1 MKPNYLKGFVMRN
14 KIAAIKT
21 HIDQNSHNLRD
32 LAIATGA
39 LVVTTVAIIKVCGS
53 DSNTIDLS

>member
-1 MKPNYLKGFVMRN
+1 MCN

-39 LVVTTVAIIKVCGS
+39 LVVTTVVIIKVCGS
-53 DSNTIDLS
+53 DSDTIDLS